1 MGDIYKAYKEL
12 EEENY
17 KLEQTI
23 YHLENYMNRKQILK
37 AYKDVAKQFEE
48 ELKFYQDLAKQYKGG
63 K

>member
-1 MGDIYKAYKEL
+1 MSDIYKAYKEL

-23 YHLENYMNRKQILK
+23 YHLENYMDKKQILK

-48 ELKFYQDLAKQYKGG
+48 ELKAYEVLAKQYEEE
-63 K
+63 